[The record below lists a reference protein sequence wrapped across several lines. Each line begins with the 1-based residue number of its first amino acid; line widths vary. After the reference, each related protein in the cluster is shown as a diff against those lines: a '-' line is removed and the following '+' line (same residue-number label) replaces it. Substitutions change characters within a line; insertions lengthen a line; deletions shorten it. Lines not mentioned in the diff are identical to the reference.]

1 MPAFPP
7 VSIPSLGNGGLLGKF
22 RFSHDQTRTFLVESV
37 GVQILDLDEEEVVG
51 WCDVTPLPLEGLRQ
65 VGWLGMLRSG
75 ALPKLR
81 RPLQSLE

>member
-22 RFSHDQTRTFLVESV
+22 RFSPNQTRTFPVESV
-37 GVQILDLDEEEVVG
+37 GVQILDLAEEAVVT
-51 WCDVTPLPLEGLRQ
+51 WCDVTSLPFEGLRH

-75 ALPKLR
+75 AVADTPS
-81 RPLQSLE
+81 PPVSLE